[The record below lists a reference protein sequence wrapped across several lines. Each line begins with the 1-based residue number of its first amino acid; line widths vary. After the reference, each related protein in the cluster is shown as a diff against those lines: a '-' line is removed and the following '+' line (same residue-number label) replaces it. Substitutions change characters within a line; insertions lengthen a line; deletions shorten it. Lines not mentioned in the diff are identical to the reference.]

1 MVIRTDFPDPSS
13 EPDLHELTETYQ
25 IYRHSKTCSNYQN
38 EKWRFH
44 FGKFFTIRTTIAQPM
59 PDFLS
64 VDKKNE
70 IMQNR
75 IQLLKKVKQYTD
87 TELNPSKKIFIVTW
101 EMTMKKWSQLMKYWN
116 MWK

>member
-1 MVIRTDFPDPSS
+1 
-13 EPDLHELTETYQ
+13 
-25 IYRHSKTCSNYQN
+25 
-38 EKWRFH
+38 
-44 FGKFFTIRTTIAQPM
+44 M

-87 TELNPSKKIFIVTW
+87 TELNPSKKIFIVT
-101 EMTMKKWSQLMKYWN
+101 
-116 MWK
+116 